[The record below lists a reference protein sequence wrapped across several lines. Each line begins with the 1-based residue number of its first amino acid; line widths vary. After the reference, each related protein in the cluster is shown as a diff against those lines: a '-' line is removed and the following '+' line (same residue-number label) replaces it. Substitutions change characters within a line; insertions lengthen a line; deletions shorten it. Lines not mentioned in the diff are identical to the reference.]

1 MKSLDH
7 TRRIARICK
16 WSLPLVL
23 LACAATRSAHATIT
37 QGDFSL
43 FGFFETRE
51 EGRWGE
57 GGSANNG
64 TPTTL
69 FHPTPT
75 TTLANVGLASSTTGG
90 SFDFNHWDLDEMR
103 QLLRLHPD
111 YHIVRNYKL
120 AGRIDTLFL
129 KDADLFAMYRPWY
142 DAFGSIKNRGRADPD
157 YNWYPYAQRA
167 LQQTYS
173 RNDLHE
179 YYAQL
184 NFTDSFSARVG
195 KQQVIWSEA
204 DALSGTEVTNSV
216 DTTYHGLIPFES
228 AEDLRKNVRM
238 VKFNYILPDFM
249 KTANNEL
256 EAFWIPGDYQ
266 GVGAIANVAD
276 SRSPWAIAASEGA
289 GGGGGFGGS
298 DAGFLFNNN
307 GVNQNGQSVQD
318 RSFLQVPGKPL
329 INLGGFYAYKNV
341 IQTSSAPTNSLENSE
356 FGMRLSSL
364 LPVGN
369 GLQTSFI
376 YLYEYRDTGPAGL
389 SGAEGTQLVPGS
401 FFYGNPGQ
409 RQVHSVPRAGVPV
422 VGTLNI
428 FLTNRYR
435 RNHFF
440 GLTGTYYDKE
450 WTDIVYRYDTLYTP
464 NASVVTPAKLPNGSF
479 LPRAQ
484 WTEETRF
491 ILAGDRPTYIPWLS
505 KQHTFLTAQYV
516 NTWFPDRPSNA
527 VPSIANTLGKVRED
541 SNFFFLSA
549 VNWILNGQLTTT
561 NAFVWDVDDRVGD
574 LQSTNVYRYSRNV
587 LLGVNAV
594 WFLGQ
599 SGRYTDP
606 FLASV
611 EQRTSERELTLT
623 YEF

>member
-1 MKSLDH
+1 MARNTLSLRKVWRG
-7 TRRIARICK
+7 TLIGA
-16 WSLPLVL
+16 V
-23 LACAATRSAHATIT
+23 AAVAMLFSTMANATIT
-37 QGDFSL
+37 QGDFSV
-43 FGFFETRE
+43 FGFFQTRE

-57 GGSANNG
+57 GSSANNG
-64 TPTTL
+64 TPTT
-69 FHPTPT
+69 FVHPTPT
-75 TTLANVGLASSTTGG
+75 TTIAVQGLASSTTGG

-103 QLLRLHPD
+103 QLADIRPD
-111 YHIVRNYKL
+111 YHMVKNYKFM
-120 AGRIDTLFL
+120 GRFDTLIL
-129 KDADLFAMYRPWY
+129 KDADFFAFYRPWY
-142 DAFGSIKNRGRADPD
+142 DAVGTLKNRGRAGANYDWFN
-157 YNWYPYAQRA
+157 YTHRQ
-167 LQQTYS
+167 LQQTYF

-184 NFTDSFSARVG
+184 NFTDNFSARIG

-216 DTTYHGLIPFES
+216 DATYHGFIPFEA

-249 KTANNEL
+249 KTANNEI

-266 GVGAIANVAD
+266 GNGTFLGNTVAD
-276 SRSPWAIAASEGA
+276 ARTPWAIAAATGA
-289 GGGGGFGGS
+289 GTAAS

-307 GVNQNGQSVQD
+307 HVNQAGQSVQG
-318 RSFLQVPGKPL
+318 RSFLQQDAAPL

-341 IQTSSAPTNSLENSE
+341 LQTSRNPSNSLQNSE
-356 FGMRLSSL
+356 FGLRISSL
-364 LPVGN
+364 LPIGN

-376 YLYEYRDTGPAGL
+376 YLYEWRNNPTSLNTAIGAGGTELVTG
-389 SGAEGTQLVPGS
+389 Q
-401 FFYGNPGQ
+401 FFYGVPGQ
-409 RQVHSVPRAGVPV
+409 NYFHTRAPAPGVPV

-428 FLTNRYR
+428 FLSNRFR

-450 WTDIVYRYDTLYTP
+450 FTDIVYRYDMLYTP
-464 NASVVTPAKLPNGSF
+464 NFGVNVGSKGEWSEQ
-479 LPRAQ
+479 A
-484 WTEETRF
+484 RF
-491 ILAGDRPTYIPWLS
+491 ILAGDRPTYIPWIS

-516 NTWFPDRPSNA
+516 NTWYPNRPSNA

-561 NAFVWDVDDRVGD
+561 NAFVWDVDNEVGD
-574 LQSTNVYRYSRNV
+574 LQSTNVYRYSRNI

-594 WFLGQ
+594 WYLGR

-611 EQRTSERELTLT
+611 EQRTNELEFTLT
-623 YEF
+623 YEI

>member
-228 AEDLRKNVRM
+228 PDDLRKNVRM
-238 VKFNYILPDFM
+238 VKFNWILPDYL
-249 KTANNEL
+249 KTANNEF
-256 EAFWIPGDYQ
+256 EAFWIPGDFQ
-266 GVGAIANVAD
+266 GIGGVANVAD
-276 SRSPWAIAASEGA
+276 SRSPWALASATSGPN
-289 GGGGGFGGS
+289 GQNN
-298 DAGFLFNNN
+298 LFN
-307 GVNQNGQSVQD
+307 QAGQPIQV
-318 RSFLQVPGKPL
+318 RSFLQVPAFPMV
-329 INLGGFYAYKNV
+329 NLGTAGAGFFAYQNV
-341 IQTSSAPTNSLENSE
+341 INTSRDPSNALQNSE
-356 FGMRLSSL
+356 FGLRLSSL
-364 LPVGN
+364 LPIGN
-369 GLQTSFI
+369 GLQASFI
-376 YLYEYRDTGPAGL
+376 YLYEWRDVGTAALTGIMAAQLLPGVYRYG
-389 SGAEGTQLVPGS
+389 VPGS
-401 FFYGNPGQ
+401 WQKNLAPQ
-409 RQVHSVPRAGVPV
+409 PGVPV
-422 VGTLNI
+422 VGTLDV
-428 FLTNRYR
+428 FLSRRFR
-435 RNHFF
+435 RNQFF
-440 GLTGTYYDKE
+440 GLTGTYYDKDF
-450 WTDIVYRYDTLYTP
+450 TDMVFRYDLLYTP
-464 NASVVTPAKLPNGSF
+464 NASVVTPGNHV
-479 LPRAQ
+479 Q
-484 WTEETRF
+484 WMEFTRF
-491 ILAGDRPTYIPWLS
+491 IVAADRPTYISWLS

-516 NTWFPDRPSNA
+516 NTWLPNRPSNA
-527 VPSIANTLGKVRED
+527 YNSISNQTGRPRED
-541 SNFFFLSA
+541 NNFFFLA
-549 VNWILNGQLTTT
+549 ATNWIANAQLTTT
-561 NAFVWDVDDRVGD
+561 NAYTMDIDDMTMQ
-574 LQSTNVYRYSRNV
+574 LQSTNVYRYSANI

-594 WFLGQ
+594 WYLGR

-606 FLASV
+606 FLQSV
-611 EQRTSERELTLT
+611 SQRTNELEFTFT
-623 YEF
+623 YEI